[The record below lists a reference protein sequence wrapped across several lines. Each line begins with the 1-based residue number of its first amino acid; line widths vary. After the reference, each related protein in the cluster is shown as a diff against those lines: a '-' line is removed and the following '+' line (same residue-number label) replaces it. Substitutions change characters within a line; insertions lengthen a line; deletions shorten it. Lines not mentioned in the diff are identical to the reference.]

1 MIDLTGKAALVTGA
15 TSGIGAETARVL
27 AKAGANVMVAGRR
40 GDAAMAV
47 CNGIA
52 ASGGTAEHVLGEV
65 TDPEFA
71 ARAVETTEE
80 RFGRL
85 DILANVAG
93 VICRGKVEETSDAE
107 WAAMMSV
114 NVTGTFYMSRAAIP
128 AMRRVSGGSIINLGS
143 NVGLVGCSN
152 LAAYCASKGA
162 VVNLTRAM
170 ALDHAAEGIRV
181 NSVNPGAVDTPML
194 VSGHG
199 NTGADA
205 IREANRASIPQG
217 WLPQPV
223 EVANAIAFLASDL
236 SRHITGTDLPI
247 DGGYNAA

>member
-27 AKAGANVMVAGRR
+27 AKAGAKVMVAGRR
-40 GDAAMAV
+40 GDAAIAV
-47 CNGIA
+47 CKGIA
-52 ASGGTAEHVLGEV
+52 ASGGAAEHVLGEV
-65 TDPEFA
+65 ASPEFA
-71 ARAVETTEE
+71 ARAVKATEE

-85 DILANVAG
+85 DILANIAG
-93 VICRGKVEETSDAE
+93 VICRGTVEETSDAD

-114 NVTGTFYMSRAAIP
+114 NVTGIFCMSRAAIP

-143 NVGLVGCSN
+143 NVGLVGCAG

-199 NTGADA
+199 GAEPDA

-217 WLPQPV
+217 WLPAPI

-236 SRHITGTDLPI
+236 SSHITGTALPI
-247 DGGYNAA
+247 DGGYNAG

>member
-27 AKAGANVMVAGRR
+27 AKAGAKVMVAGRR
-40 GDAAMAV
+40 GDAAIAV
-47 CNGIA
+47 CNEIA

-71 ARAVETTEE
+71 ARAVKTTEE

-93 VICRGKVEETSDAE
+93 VICRGTVEETSDAD

-114 NVTGTFYMSRAAIP
+114 NVTGTFCMSRAAIP

-143 NVGLVGCSN
+143 NVGLVGCGN

-170 ALDHAAEGIRV
+170 ALDHASEGIRV

-199 NTGADA
+199 DTGADA